1 MSKTVIVSYKKE
13 DDEGGYETLTSQIV
27 VIDETQFYDGLTL
40 QDIINIQGYHPSNSY
55 YNAGYIE
62 GHKATELVDY
72 YNIETNYT
80 VIYPKAI
87 NTIFVEYY
95 AGTYPN
101 WYRLTS
107 LNIQTTYKV
116 GYDTEFD
123 VIKDLNIDLN
133 KYHTTPYNDGA
144 LYNASTY
151 MTYDDVINAGV
162 LQIYYTPIEYP
173 ITVNYYTQGISTEP
187 VSETIYINDLM
198 FFGEPILSD
207 IIPILAHRPE
217 GY

>member
-13 DDEGGYETLTSQIV
+13 DDDGGYETLTNQIV

-116 GYDTEFD
+116 AYDTEFD

-151 MTYDDVINAGV
+151 MTYDDVINTGV
-162 LQIYYTPIEYP
+162 L
-173 ITVNYYTQGISTEP
+173 
-187 VSETIYINDLM
+187 
-198 FFGEPILSD
+198 
-207 IIPILAHRPE
+207 
-217 GY
+217 